1 MTELL
6 FTVSFLVGI
15 SSFFLKF
22 RADRRP
28 NTAEGQQERLED
40 LLEAKVAIVIATL
53 GMILAFISAIY
64 NIMK

>member
-1 MTELL
+1 MTQLL
-6 FTVSFLVGI
+6 FTVSLLVGI
-15 SSFFLKF
+15 ASFFLKF

-28 NTAEGQQERLED
+28 NTAEGQQERIED

-53 GMILAFISAIY
+53 GMILAFVSAIY

>member
-15 SSFFLKF
+15 ASFFLKF

-28 NTAEGQQERLED
+28 NTPEGQQERIED
-40 LLEAKVAIVIATL
+40 LLEARVAIVIATF
-53 GMILAFISAIY
+53 GMILAFISATY
-64 NIMK
+64 NLIK

>member
-15 SSFFLKF
+15 ASFFLKF

-28 NTAEGQQERLED
+28 QTKEGQQERIED

-53 GMILAFISAIY
+53 GMILAFISATY
-64 NIMK
+64 NIIK

>member
-6 FTVSFLVGI
+6 FTVSFLVGVA
-15 SSFFLKF
+15 SFFLKF

-28 NTAEGQQERLED
+28 HTKEGQQERIED

-53 GMILAFISAIY
+53 GMILAFISATY
-64 NIMK
+64 NLIK